1 MGELLNSSHSLETIA
16 ALPPP
21 LAVALDEELG
31 GGLAGVIEQLPGT
44 HAWHMNS
51 SSRSAGAPSAEVV
64 GGHAARFSSR
74 GARGCGPPGS
84 APPPAVRKKVLVPQA
99 TRDQG
104 YGRIARPVELL
115 CNHFAV
121 KLTNMTDIYH
131 YNVTYHSTALFV
143 SDLIRNPQLM
153 IAI

>member
-1 MGELLNSSHSLETIA
+1 MRFSDLDNDIAGERW
-16 ALPPP
+16 
-21 LAVALDEELG
+21 LG

-44 HAWHMNS
+44 LAWNMSS

-64 GGHAARFSSR
+64 GGHAARCSSR

-84 APPPAVRKKVLVPQA
+84 APPPAVRMKVLIPQA

-104 YGRIARPVELL
+104 YGRIGRPVELL

-121 KLTNMTDIYH
+121 KLTNITDIYH
-131 YNVTYHSTALFV
+131 YNVTYLSTAFV
-143 SDLIRNPQLM
+143 CF
-153 IAI
+153 

>member
-1 MGELLNSSHSLETIA
+1 MDNDIAGERW
-16 ALPPP
+16 
-21 LAVALDEELG
+21 LG

-44 HAWHMNS
+44 LAWNMSS

-64 GGHAARFSSR
+64 GGHAARCSSR

-84 APPPAVRKKVLVPQA
+84 APPPAVRMKVLIPQA

-104 YGRIARPVELL
+104 YGRIGRPVELL

-121 KLTNMTDIYH
+121 KLTNITDIYH
-131 YNVTYHSTALFV
+131 YNTYHIEVHEVFTHF
-143 SDLIRNPQLM
+143 DLDM
-153 IAI
+153 

>member
-1 MGELLNSSHSLETIA
+1 VKF
-16 ALPPP
+16 P
-21 LAVALDEELG
+21 
-31 GGLAGVIEQLPGT
+31 
-44 HAWHMNS
+44 WHQP
-51 SSRSAGAPSAEVV
+51 AGAASAEVV
-64 GGHAARFSSR
+64 GGHAARSSSR
-74 GARGCGPPGS
+74 GARGGGPPGS

-104 YGRIARPVELL
+104 YGRIGRPVELL

-131 YNVTYHSTALFV
+131 YNVTYLSRALFV
-143 SDLIRNPQLM
+143 SELIRNPQLM